1 MHDFKY
7 SELIAKIKK
16 RRRWVIA
23 IMVVALIAIM
33 LFSGS
38 SYIEV
43 MGEPVVD
50 KAGLHPAVT
59 VLLILLCFI
68 VTFIAFS
75 AVSIP
80 LFSSMDQECDPEK
93 QLILNMHLN
102 KTNSADVDA
111 IFACDYLYLG
121 MYIECMNYA
130 KKLVATGKELPV
142 LTGLFCKARCEFL
155 MGDFASF
162 GQTASDYAATLSG
175 CKKLKA
181 KQLEAHQKIGEVL
194 RLMFAIS
201 SGDAATINELR
212 GRIEP
217 WAQSVAI
224 EGFINYVKGLAAAQI
239 GDKDE
244 AVYRFKSVKERCSK
258 TVFASL
264 ADQHLAGLSEQT
276 K

>member
-7 SELIAKIKK
+7 SELIDKIKK

-23 IMVVALIAIM
+23 IMVVALIVIA
-33 LFSGS
+33 LFSGTT
-38 SYIEV
+38 YIEV
-43 MGEPVVD
+43 MGEPII
-50 KAGLHPAVT
+50 KHGLHPVAAI
-59 VLLILLCFI
+59 LLFLLCFALA
-68 VTFIAFS
+68 VIAYS
-75 AVSIP
+75 AVSLP

-102 KTNSADVDA
+102 KTADADA
-111 IFACDYLYLG
+111 IFSSDYLYLG
-121 MYIECMNYA
+121 MYIEAMNCA
-130 KKLVATGKELPV
+130 KKLVATGKEPLV

-155 MGDFASF
+155 MGDFAAF
-162 GQTASDYAATLSG
+162 GQTASDYTATLST

-201 SGDAATINELR
+201 SGDSATVNELR

-217 WAQSVAI
+217 WTPSAAT
-224 EGFINYVKGLAAAQI
+224 EGYINYVKGLAAAQI

-258 TVFASL
+258 TVFATLS
-264 ADQHLAGLSEQT
+264 DQHLASLSEQS